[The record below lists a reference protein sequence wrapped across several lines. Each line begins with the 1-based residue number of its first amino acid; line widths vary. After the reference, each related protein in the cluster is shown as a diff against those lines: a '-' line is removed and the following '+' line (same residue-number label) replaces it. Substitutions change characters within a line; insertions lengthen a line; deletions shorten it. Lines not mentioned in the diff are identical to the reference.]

1 MKDLVR
7 VIRWGCKL
15 LVFLTAII
23 VIAWAFGA
31 LWFDAPFGNVNK
43 IVAALIA
50 VAAIALVLVRPFWRK
65 VVGVAVLFALVLAWW
80 LTLKPSNDGNWQP
93 DVAQLAWADINGD
106 EFTFHNVRNCD
117 YRTATDYTPHWE
129 TRTVRLSQ
137 ITGIDLAI
145 DYWGSPWI
153 AHPIVSFQ
161 FADAPPLCFSIETRK
176 TVGQTYSTIGGLYRQ
191 YALIYL
197 VADERD
203 VIRLRTNYRNE
214 DIYLYHTTVPP
225 DRARERFLEYVL
237 SLNALRARPRW
248 YNAITT
254 NCTTSIRTQH
264 PSKERIPWDWR
275 ILLNGKADEL
285 LYEDRAFVTGGFPF
299 AELKA
304 RSLINDRAKRADKDP
319 AFSSRIREGLPEPA
333 RPSGNAP
340 RGSSHHLN
348 NLVPVK
354 ITGGFVVETNPTTTH
369 RAVRHGVSVGSFL
382 VPLGTKCSSPR
393 NRSLSEQ

>member
-1 MKDLVR
+1 MKHLVR
-7 VIRWGCKL
+7 VIRWVGAL
-15 LVFLTAII
+15 LVILIAII
-23 VIAWAFGA
+23 AIAWAFGA
-31 LWFDAPFGNVNK
+31 VWFDAPFGNANK
-43 IVAALIA
+43 ILAWILAVASAAAL
-50 VAAIALVLVRPFWRK
+50 VFVRPFWRK
-65 VVGVAVLFALVLAWW
+65 IGAVFVAFGLVLGWW
-80 LTLKPSNDGNWQP
+80 LTLNPSNNGNWQP

-117 YRTATDYTPHWE
+117 YRTATDYTAHWD

-214 DIYLYHTTVPP
+214 DIYLYHLTIAP
-225 DRARERFLEYVL
+225 DRARERFLEYVH
-237 SLNALRARPRW
+237 SLNALRTQPRW

-254 NCTTSIRTQH
+254 NCTTSIRSQH

-275 ILLNGKADEL
+275 ILLNGKGDEL
-285 LYEDRAFVTGGFPF
+285 LYRDGGLVTGGLPF

-304 RSLINDRAKRADKDP
+304 RSLIDARARAANDSPD
-319 AFSSRIREGLPEPA
+319 FSQLIREGLPEA
-333 RPSGNAP
+333 LPSNASGP
-340 RGSSHHLN
+340 
-348 NLVPVK
+348 
-354 ITGGFVVETNPTTTH
+354 
-369 RAVRHGVSVGSFL
+369 
-382 VPLGTKCSSPR
+382 
-393 NRSLSEQ
+393 